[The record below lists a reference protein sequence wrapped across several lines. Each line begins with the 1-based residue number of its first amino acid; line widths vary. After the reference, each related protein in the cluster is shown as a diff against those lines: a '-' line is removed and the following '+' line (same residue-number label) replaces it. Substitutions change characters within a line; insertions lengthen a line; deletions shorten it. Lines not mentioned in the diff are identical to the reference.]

1 VLGVPAYD
9 ADSRAKILMT
19 TDGILT
25 QQIKKE
31 FGSLSYNAKGEL
43 NREFLSAEV
52 FGKMEKLELLNSLVH
67 PRVAIDYSQWVVDHA
82 DHSYVIKEAALL
94 FESGSYKA
102 LDKTILVTAP
112 AALRIRRVLKRDN
125 HRSKADVERIIQS
138 QLPEAKKETMAD
150 YIIRNDETEL
160 LVLQILKLHK
170 RFNTIN

>member
-1 VLGVPAYD
+1 
-9 ADSRAKILMT
+9 
-19 TDGILT
+19 
-25 QQIKKE
+25 
-31 FGSLSYNAKGEL
+31 
-43 NREFLSAEV
+43 
-52 FGKMEKLELLNSLVH
+52 MEKLELLNSLVH

-138 QLPEAKKETMAD
+138 QLPEAKQETMAD